1 LTIDFCLTNF
11 ETNIKSLKLK
21 AMLVKYSEWLEF
33 LRIKGI
39 ELFKKHSL
47 PRWIIFL
54 ADNMSSFFAFL
65 VAYVLRYNLNLNDFA
80 VNTAIWHAITAT
92 SVYAL
97 VTLFS
102 RSYAG
107 LIRHTTIIDILKVL
121 LTTTFSLMLLIVLTI
136 VSVNFRLSDKLI
148 IPFSILFI
156 HYIMLTLWLSVMRI
170 IVKIL
175 FLRVTS
181 NTARK
186 KRILIYGAGDM
197 GVIVKRLIDSDI
209 NGVYYVAGFLDD
221 KKGLQGKKL
230 NEKPVYSF
238 GKITRKFIQKNR
250 IDALIFAIQNFPADK
265 KSKIIKKALELGLEI
280 MQTPSVETWLN
291 GRFEIHQIEKVKL
304 EDLLG
309 REPIKLNMSLI
320 SKGLNMKTILV
331 TGAAGSIGSE
341 IVRQLTRFN
350 VKKLI
355 LVDQAETPMFHLE
368 NELRT
373 LYSRCQVEMILADVT
388 QQAKME
394 NIFSDFRPE
403 VVFHAAAYKHVPQ
416 MEENPHE
423 AIRVNVGGTKL
434 LTRLALKYGVK
445 KFVMIST
452 DKAVNPTNVM
462 GASKR
467 ICEMIVQARARNTEV
482 GCQFIVTRF
491 GNVLGSNG
499 SVIPIFTKQI
509 QNGGPVTVTH
519 PEMSRYF
526 MTIPEACQLV
536 LEAGFMGKGGEIFVF
551 DMGKPVKITDLA
563 NQMIRLSGF
572 VPGKDIE
579 IIYTGL
585 RPGEKL
591 YEELLT
597 DKELSKPTYHP
608 KIMISQ
614 AEKFNKTEIL
624 VRIQALL
631 GILYSL
637 SKNDVVSYCQR
648 LVPEFKTS
656 NLKYIH
662 DHKVAESVKIE
673 NNAKK
678 DLLIQIFKESDVHQ

>member
-1 LTIDFCLTNF
+1 
-11 ETNIKSLKLK
+11 
-21 AMLVKYSEWLEF
+21 MLNKYSEWLEF

-54 ADNMSSFFAFL
+54 VDNMGAFFTFL
-65 VAYVLRYNLNLNDFA
+65 IAYLLRFNLTINDFA
-80 VNTAIWHAITAT
+80 VNTAINHAITAMC
-92 SVYAL
+92 VFAV
-97 VTLFS
+97 VTIFS

-107 LIRHTTIIDILKVL
+107 LIRHTTIIDILKVI
-121 LTTTFSLMLLIVLTI
+121 LTTTASLFLLIVLTI
-136 VSVNFRLSDKLI
+136 AAIRFGWSENLV
-148 IPFSILFI
+148 IPFSILLI
-156 HYIMLTLWLSVMRI
+156 HYILLTLWLVVMRI

-175 FLRVTS
+175 FLLITS
-181 NTARK
+181 HTSRK

-209 NGVYYVAGFLDD
+209 NGVYHVAGFLDD
-221 KKGLQGKKL
+221 KKSLQGKKL
-230 NEKPVYSF
+230 NEKPVYAF
-238 GKITRKFIQKNR
+238 GKITTKFVQKYR

-265 KSKIIKKALELGLEI
+265 KSKAIKKALDLGLEI
-280 MQTPSVETWLN
+280 LQTPSVETWLN

-350 VKKLI
+350 VRKLV
-355 LVDQAETPMFHLE
+355 LVDQAETPMFLLE

-373 LYSRCQVEMILADVT
+373 LYSKCQVEMILADVT
-388 QQAKME
+388 HPVKME

-434 LTRLALKYGVK
+434 ITRLALKYGVK

-467 ICEMIVQARARNTEV
+467 ICEMIVQSRARNKEAES
-482 GCQFIVTRF
+482 QFIVTRF

-519 PEMSRYF
+519 PEMTRYF

-572 VPGKDIE
+572 IPGKDIE

-608 KIMISQ
+608 KIKISQ
-614 AEKFNKTEIL
+614 AEQFNKTEIL
-624 VRIQALL
+624 VRIEALL
-631 GILYSL
+631 CNLYSL
-637 SKNDVVSYCQR
+637 SKSDVVNYCQL
-648 LVPEFKTS
+648 LVPEFKTT
-656 NLKYIH
+656 NLKYIEN
-662 DHKVAESVKIE
+662 HKVIESVKVE
-673 NNAKK
+673 DHALTE
-678 DLLIQIFKESDVHQ
+678 LLSQIFKKPDVLQ